1 MARITTISLRAD
13 VSKDCVSYIK
23 EALRAENPKAHISV
37 KAAPSFSLH
46 CNIESDRNDYAFF
59 VQAPMME
66 RNLAA
71 RVNRLVNYHN
81 QF

>member
-23 EALRAENPKAHISV
+23 EALKAENPKARINV
-37 KAAPSFSLH
+37 KAGPDFRLT
-46 CNIESDRNDYAFF
+46 CNIESDRNDYAFC
-59 VQAPMME
+59 VQAPMLE

-71 RVNRLVNYHN
+71 RVNRLVNYYN
-81 QF
+81 A